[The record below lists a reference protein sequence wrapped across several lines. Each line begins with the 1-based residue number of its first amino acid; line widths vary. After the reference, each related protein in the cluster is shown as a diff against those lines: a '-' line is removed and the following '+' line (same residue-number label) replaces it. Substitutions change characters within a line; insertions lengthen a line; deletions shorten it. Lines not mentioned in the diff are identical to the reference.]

1 MPETVVDLAGRR
13 RTPTARLLDE
23 ARLRLRVVLG
33 AGHRLGPGKIDLLE
47 AIASTGSITAA
58 GKRLGMS
65 YRRAWL
71 LIDEANRMFE
81 KPLVVAS
88 AGGPGGGGARLTELG
103 EDLVAAFRRL
113 EERSRSAMI
122 EELGRF
128 EAVFADLEAPLPE
141 R

>member
-103 EDLVAAFRRL
+103 EDLVRAFRRL
-113 EERSRSAMI
+113 EERSRAAMI

-128 EAVFADLEAPLPE
+128 EAVFADLDAPLPE

>member
-1 MPETVVDLAGRR
+1 MPETVVDLAGHR

-103 EDLVAAFRRL
+103 EDLVRAFRRL
-113 EERSRSAMI
+113 EERSRAAMI

-128 EAVFADLEAPLPE
+128 EAVFADLDAPLPE

>member
-1 MPETVVDLAGRR
+1 MSETVVDLAGRR
-13 RTPTARLLDE
+13 RTPAAKLLDE

-88 AGGPGGGGARLTELG
+88 AGGSGGGGARLTELG

-113 EERSRSAMI
+113 EERSRAAMI

-128 EAVFADLEAPLPE
+128 EAVFADLDAPLPE